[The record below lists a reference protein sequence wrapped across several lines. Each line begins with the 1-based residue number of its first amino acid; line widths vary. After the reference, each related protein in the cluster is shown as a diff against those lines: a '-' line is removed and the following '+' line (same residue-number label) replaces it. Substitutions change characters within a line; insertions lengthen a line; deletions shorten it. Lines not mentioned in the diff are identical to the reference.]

1 MWVGIVVTAHASQ
14 FQHSRSFPFFLINS
28 IIIITIIIIIVI
40 IIIITIIIHFHQHRF
55 NLLLTVTCLKWR
67 VTHFQIIHPKEG
79 RCIRSKYRW
88 IKVVK
93 SHSSFLSNMSL
104 LWRILFMMNACERL
118 YILHYT
124 LYTLLHYISL
134 YIYYTTQYTDGNNW
148 LSCLMYSTPVALV
161 DQRRR
166 VFVKSPIEARGT

>member
-1 MWVGIVVTAHASQ
+1 
-14 FQHSRSFPFFLINS
+14 
-28 IIIITIIIIIVI
+28 
-40 IIIITIIIHFHQHRF
+40 
-55 NLLLTVTCLKWR
+55 
-67 VTHFQIIHPKEG
+67 
-79 RCIRSKYRW
+79 
-88 IKVVK
+88 
-93 SHSSFLSNMSL
+93 
-104 LWRILFMMNACERL
+104 MMNACERL

-166 VFVKSPIEARGT
+166 VFVKSPIEARGTKSFEKRESVAELPLFCRVDTSTLSLKVRSQCTSQCSCLGEKNMISIPPML

>member
-1 MWVGIVVTAHASQ
+1 
-14 FQHSRSFPFFLINS
+14 
-28 IIIITIIIIIVI
+28 
-40 IIIITIIIHFHQHRF
+40 
-55 NLLLTVTCLKWR
+55 
-67 VTHFQIIHPKEG
+67 
-79 RCIRSKYRW
+79 
-88 IKVVK
+88 
-93 SHSSFLSNMSL
+93 
-104 LWRILFMMNACERL
+104 MMNACERL

-166 VFVKSPIEARGT
+166 VFVKSPIEARGTKALKKEKVSQNCRCFAGWTHPPKV